1 MLTWGLGMPIPSD
14 QLVTY
19 LPWDVIMIIA
29 SVICAIAC
37 MQLAGGMDYLVHLA
51 EKALRKNP
59 GHITFAPVVTYLMT
73 MLAGTGH
80 TAFSTLPV
88 IAEVAKGAGHSPLP
102 SALHRG
108 RCLPDCHHRL
118 PISAAVVAF
127 SGMLEPLGVDY
138 LTLLAICIPSSF
150 IACLLGA
157 FIANLLGKPLDQD
170 EVYLERKA
178 KGLIKLRGTSQ
189 VEIKPYAKLSVGIF
203 VASIVAVMAYATAI
217 SGNVGLISSPPI
229 PAMAPSWASCSPP
242 PP

>member
-1 MLTWGLGMPIPSD
+1 MIGIELLVVLAAIYLGARIGSIGIGFAGGLGVLVLTWGLGMPIPSD

-59 GHITFAPVVTYLMT
+59 KHITFAAPVVTYLMT

-88 IAEVAKGAGHSPLP
+88 IAEVAKEQGIRPSRPL
-102 SALHRG
+102 SIAVVASQIAITAS
-108 RCLPDCHHRL
+108 

-127 SGMLEPLGVDY
+127 SGML
-138 LTLLAICIPSSF
+138 
-150 IACLLGA
+150 
-157 FIANLLGKPLDQD
+157 
-170 EVYLERKA
+170 
-178 KGLIKLRGTSQ
+178 
-189 VEIKPYAKLSVGIF
+189 
-203 VASIVAVMAYATAI
+203 
-217 SGNVGLISSPPI
+217 
-229 PAMAPSWASCSPP
+229 
-242 PP
+242 